1 MKLYDLH
8 QGAQI
13 CKYRILEGLKY
24 LCDQVMSAIV
34 IFLLVTM
41 KATYFFMSIQ
51 YHVSSC
57 VAVFGNNL
65 FAIITFIF
73 LVQKQIFIK
82 FGKLDN

>member
-1 MKLYDLH
+1 
-8 QGAQI
+8 
-13 CKYRILEGLKY
+13 
-24 LCDQVMSAIV
+24 MSAHV

-41 KATYFFMSIQ
+41 RATYFFMSIQ

-73 LVQKQIFIK
+73 LVQKQFFVK
-82 FGKLDN
+82 FGKLDNLSESEPTGTNQKLFVTSAAIS